1 MVSTLIEKT
10 VIKLAHL
17 AQRLNQYHNPA
28 LRRINQDLPQ

>member
-10 VIKLAHL
+10 DIKLAHS

-28 LRRINQDLPQ
+28 LRRINRYFPQ